1 MFLISLFKGI
11 FVGLVVSVPTGPVG
25 FLTIKR
31 SINDGFWAGF
41 FTGLGVVASDLIY
54 AIIVIVGLRH
64 TSEFFTDYKLAFN
77 IIGGIILIMLGIMT
91 YFSKKDHSKKS
102 TEAFIV
108 ESKFG
113 QFLSAFVV
121 TMLNPIQIISFTAL
135 IGPLTIFHNSLNL
148 SVIFLAGLTLGSLV
162 WWTSLSFII
171 SKIRETF
178 MEIHIK
184 LVNRI
189 AGVVVAF
196 SGVFILMR
204 LFWS

>member
-11 FVGLVVSVPTGPVG
+11 FIGLVVSVPTGPIG

-31 SINDGFWAGF
+31 TINDGFWAGF
-41 FTGLGVVASDLIY
+41 FTGLGVVMSDLIY

-64 TSEFFTDYKLAFN
+64 TSEFFTNYKLAFN
-77 IIGGIILIMLGIMT
+77 IVGGFILIILGLMT

-102 TEAFIV
+102 IEAFVI
-108 ESKFG
+108 ESRFG

-121 TMLNPIQIISFTAL
+121 TMLNPIQIIAFTAL
-135 IGPLTIFHNSLNL
+135 IGPLAMFHNSFNL
-148 SVIFLAGLTLGSLV
+148 SLIFLLGLLLGSLV

-171 SKIRETF
+171 SKIRNTF
-178 MEIHIK
+178 TEIHIK

-189 AGVVVAF
+189 AGVVVTF

-204 LFWS
+204 IFWN